1 MLNCETQLSF
11 MKKILLCTLAVI
23 FSASSYAGYS
33 LQFCTAVDKANNCKG
48 KADVF
53 EWTGTTTALQLLV
66 SNKDKIKGNKLKLVL
81 YEMSNDH
88 DGTLYA
94 DLTLYVVPN
103 SSFAFKKMYF
113 YKPGYYKVE
122 VRDESNHILTDA
134 FVTITDR
141 PN

>member
-1 MLNCETQLSF
+1 
-11 MKKILLCTLAVI
+11 MKKILLCVLVSMCAL
-23 FSASSYAGYS
+23 SSRAGYQ
-33 LQFCTAVDKANNCKG
+33 LQFCTTIDKTNNCTGKG
-48 KADVF
+48 EVF
-53 EWTGTTTALQLLV
+53 EWKGTTTALQLMV
-66 SNKDKIKGNKLKLVL
+66 SNKEKIKGTKLKLIL

-94 DLTLYVVPN
+94 DLSLYVVPN
-103 SSFAFKKMYF
+103 STHAFKKMYF

-122 VRDESNHILTDA
+122 VRDENNQMLTSS